1 MTKKLIAVVMII
13 CIGITALTG
22 CGKKTVSKAVLKND
36 MEKTE
41 INDKACQKM
50 IRSRIGVHMCTHLRR
65 LMADIII

>member
-13 CIGITALTG
+13 CIGITALMG

-41 INDKACQKM
+41 IND
-50 IRSRIGVHMCTHLRR
+50 IG
-65 LMADIII
+65 